1 MTNAVARAAHEAATD
16 MLYDMRSTDWTE
28 RLAAIREAK
37 EAVWDMLDGLEQDLY
52 EEAAAERRLHP
63 SLTAAER
70 NQR

>member
-16 MLYDMRSTDWTE
+16 MLHDMRDTDWTE

-37 EAVWDMLDGLEQDLY
+37 DAVWDMLDGLEQDLY
-52 EEAAAERRLHP
+52 EEAAAERRFHP
-63 SLTAAER
+63 SMTAAER